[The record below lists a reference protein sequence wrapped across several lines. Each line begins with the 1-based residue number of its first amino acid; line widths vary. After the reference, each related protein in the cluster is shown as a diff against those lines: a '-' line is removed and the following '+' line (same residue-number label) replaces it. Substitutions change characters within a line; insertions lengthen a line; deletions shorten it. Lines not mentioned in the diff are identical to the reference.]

1 MKKHNKRQQSKSNPT
16 KSNVNALNDTH
27 IDPDIELIAKDLDTL
42 ARQRLPDGVFQG
54 ELTGY
59 EAEIRQDSILLAL
72 SWYLRGISDEEYR
85 DRYPWVPARALAQ
98 ALKIHKRDRLKELEK
113 SCKTTNGIPTVDE
126 PTSLHPAMLRTCDWS
141 ASAVEQVVTVAIVT
155 ALRSGQISL
164 VNALIAFD
172 VFVSGVG
179 ANEIAKKLRMTR
191 GNVYQHL
198 QRTKKITAQIIDQ
211 IEVPLIDPM

>member
-16 KSNVNALNDTH
+16 KSNVNALSDTL

-42 ARQRLPDGVFQG
+42 ARQRLPDGVFKG
-54 ELTGY
+54 ELTGF

-72 SWYLRGISDEEYR
+72 SWYLRSISDEGYR
-85 DRYPWVPARALAQ
+85 AKYPWIPARALAQ
-98 ALKIHKRDRLKELEK
+98 AMKIQKRDRLKELGK
-113 SCKTTNGIPTVDE
+113 SRKTTNGFLTVDE

-141 ASAVEQVVTVAIVT
+141 VSTVEQVVTVAIVT

-164 VNALIAFD
+164 INALIAFD

-211 IEVPLIDPM
+211 VEVPLMDPM